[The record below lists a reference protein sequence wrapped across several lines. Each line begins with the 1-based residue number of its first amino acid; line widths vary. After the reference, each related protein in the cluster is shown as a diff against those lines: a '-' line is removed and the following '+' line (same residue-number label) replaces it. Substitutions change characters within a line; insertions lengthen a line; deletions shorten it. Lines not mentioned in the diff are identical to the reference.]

1 MQHYWR
7 EAPIMLRW
15 MSMTNYKR
23 LSDLERE
30 DVSRMLSQGYSLRSI
45 ARSLDRNVSTI
56 SREIKLGGCNKRTYR
71 AVTAQ
76 NRAKRNSSKRKTG
89 KYKLNDNPSLWKYIL
104 KKMKRK
110 KWSPRQIAEELEKDY
125 PLDMTMRISPEAI
138 YTYIYVLPRG
148 SLKKELTASL
158 RQNHKRR
165 HKQARGVK
173 MERKIEDMLSIEER
187 PKEVEDRI
195 VPGHWEGDL
204 IIGKNNRSA
213 LGTLVERT
221 TRTTILIPV
230 KNREAEIVAKAFAK
244 EVRKLPQQMKLT
256 MTYDQ
261 GREMAQHK
269 LFTRISG
276 IKVYFA
282 HPRSPWERGTNENTN
297 GLIRQFFPKGTD
309 FNKVSRYEVK
319 KVQDLLNGRPRQALD
334 FKKPY
339 EVFNQLINNAVALNS
354 RN

>member
-1 MQHYWR
+1 MK
-7 EAPIMLRW
+7 
-15 MSMTNYKR
+15 NYKR
-23 LSDLERE
+23 LNSNERE
-30 DVSRMLSQGYSLRSI
+30 EISRMLAQECSFHTI
-45 ARSLDRNVSTI
+45 AKVLDRNVSTI
-56 SREIKLGGCNKRTYR
+56 SREISAGSGNKYVYR
-71 AVTAQ
+71 AVRAQ
-76 NRAKRNSSKRKTG
+76 KRANRNASKRK
-89 KYKLNDNPSLWKYIL
+89 KNKRILNNQVELWQYVVKKLRK
-104 KKMKRK
+104 K
-110 KWSPRQIAEELEKDY
+110 KWSPKQIAEELKKDY
-125 PLDMTMRISPEAI
+125 PDNMAMRIAPETI

-148 SLKKELTASL
+148 SLKKELTSCL
-158 RQNHKRR
+158 RQNRRRR
-165 HKQARGVK
+165 HKQSRGIK
-173 MERKIEDMLSIEER
+173 MERNIEDMLSIEER

-221 TRTTILIPV
+221 TRTTILVPV
-230 KNREAEIVAKAFAK
+230 KNREALVVAKSFAK
-244 EVRKLPQQMKLT
+244 EVKKLPGQMKLS

-269 LFTRISG
+269 LFSNISG

-319 KVQDLLNGRPRQALD
+319 KVQDLLNGRPRATLGFQ
-334 FKKPY
+334 KPY
-339 EVFNQLINNAVALNS
+339 EVFNQLINQNCCVRS
-354 RN
+354 

>member
-1 MQHYWR
+1 M
-7 EAPIMLRW
+7 I
-15 MSMTNYKR
+15 NYKR

-30 DVSRMLSQGYSLRSI
+30 EISRLLSQKCSFHSI
-45 ARSLDRNVSTI
+45 AKILGRNVSTI
-56 SREIKLGGCNKRTYR
+56 SREVKAGSCNKYTYR
-71 AVTAQ
+71 AIKAQ
-76 NRAKRNSSKRKTG
+76 NRARRNSSKRKSG
-89 KYKLNDNPSLWKYIL
+89 KHRLNNHPLLWTYIRKKLK
-104 KKMKRK
+104 K
-110 KWSPRQIAEELEKDY
+110 KWSPRQIAEELKKDY

-148 SLKKELTASL
+148 TLKKELTSCL
-158 RQNHKRR
+158 RQNRKRR

-173 MERKIEDMLSIEER
+173 VERNIEDMLSIEER

-195 VPGHWEGDL
+195 IPGHWEGDL

-230 KNREAEIVAKAFAK
+230 KSREAEVVAKSFAK
-244 EVRKLPQQMKLT
+244 EVKKLPQQMKLS

-261 GREMAQHK
+261 GREMARHK
-269 LFTRISG
+269 LFTNITG
-276 IKVYFA
+276 VKVYFA

-297 GLIRQFFPKGTD
+297 GLIRQFFPKGTN

-319 KVQDLLNGRPRQALD
+319 KVQDLLNGRPRQALG
-334 FKKPY
+334 FQKPY
-339 EVFNQLINNAVALNS
+339 EVFNQLINNTVALNS

>member
-1 MQHYWR
+1 M
-7 EAPIMLRW
+7 I
-15 MSMTNYKR
+15 NYKR

-30 DVSRMLSQGYSLRSI
+30 DISRMLSQKCSFRGI
-45 ARSLDRNVSTI
+45 AKVLGRNVSTI
-56 SREIKLGGCNKRTYR
+56 SREINAGSCNKYTYR
-71 AVTAQ
+71 AVKAQ
-76 NRAKRNSSKRKTG
+76 NRARRNSSKRKSG
-89 KYKLNDNPSLWKYIL
+89 KHKLNGQPELWKYIR
-104 KKMKRK
+104 KKLEK

-148 SLKKELTASL
+148 SLKKELTSCL
-158 RQNHKRR
+158 RQNRKRR
-165 HKQARGVK
+165 HKQSRGVK
-173 MERKIEDMLSIEER
+173 IERKIEDMLSIEER
-187 PKEVEDRI
+187 PLEVEDRI
-195 VPGHWEGDL
+195 IPGHWEGDL
-204 IIGKNNRSA
+204 IVGKNNRSA

-221 TRTTILIPV
+221 TRTTILVPV

-261 GREMAQHK
+261 GREMAKHK
-269 LFTRISG
+269 LFTSITG

-309 FNKVSRYEVK
+309 FNKVSKYEIK
-319 KVQDLLNGRPRQALD
+319 KVQDLLNGRPRQVLN
-334 FKKPY
+334 FQKPY
-339 EVFNQLINNAVALNS
+339 EVFNQLINSSVALNS

>member
-1 MQHYWR
+1 
-7 EAPIMLRW
+7 
-15 MSMTNYKR
+15 
-23 LSDLERE
+23 
-30 DVSRMLSQGYSLRSI
+30 MLSQKCSFRSI
-45 ARSLDRNVSTI
+45 AKALSRNVSTV
-56 SREIKLGGCNKRTYR
+56 SREIRAGGCNRCTYR
-71 AVTAQ
+71 AVRAR
-76 NRAKRNSSKRKTG
+76 NRARRNSSKRKFG
-89 KYKLNDNPSLWKYIL
+89 KFRLSDNPILLAYIRKKL
-104 KKMKRK
+104 KK
-110 KWSPRQIAEELEKDY
+110 KWSPRQIAEELEMDY
-125 PLDMTMRISPEAI
+125 PQDMTMRISPEAI

-148 SLKKELTASL
+148 SLKKELTSCL

-165 HKQARGVK
+165 YKQSRGVK

-187 PKEVEDRI
+187 PKEVADRI
-195 VPGHWEGDL
+195 IPGHWEGDL

-230 KNREAEIVAKAFAK
+230 KSKEAEAIAKAFAK
-244 EVRKLPQQMKLT
+244 EVKKLPQQMKLS

-269 LFTRISG
+269 LFTKISG

-297 GLIRQFFPKGTD
+297 GLIRQFFPKGTE

-319 KVQDLLNGRPRQALD
+319 KVQDLLNGRPRAALG

-339 EVFNQLINNAVALNS
+339 QVFNQLINGVVALDSIN
-354 RN
+354 